1 MQTRP
6 EQTVLRCMNQVWND
20 CEKFRNRSSRKAK
33 DSQPSI
39 VLTGRVGRP
48 LALAVP
54 HPVRTASCGLRN
66 TRKLCLNKTDVWEL
80 GPYFW
85 QSAPAPWGNYAHSHF
100 NTKNISYQ
108 LDFFAKKVFKVEPV
122 KHQRLACERAR
133 KTRTHAK
140 DTQQSEI
147 QITFL
152 LASENS
158 RFTEEAR
165 GGTWLCNFSIT
176 ARNTIFAVTREARVS
191 GF

>member
-100 NTKNISYQ
+100 NTKNI
-108 LDFFAKKVFKVEPV
+108 LPTRFLRKKKSLKSNLLSISVWLVNA
-122 KHQRLACERAR
+122 RERH
-133 KTRTHAK
+133 TRTHAK

-165 GGTWLCNFSIT
+165 GGTWLFFI
-176 ARNTIFAVTREARVS
+176 
-191 GF
+191 